1 MQHDEIYLIDL
12 WRLLARQ
19 WRGFA
24 IALLA
29 VVALAVAYAWLAK
42 PRYEAT
48 AWVQVGQVGTAPA
61 GQDPRP
67 EPFQRVLD
75 RLQTRSFQDE
85 VTQSL
90 GLAPKSPEA
99 AAYRNSLKA
108 EPSFYA
114 GLIKLSVRAGS
125 AEQAGRLVLATV
137 SHLQAIHG
145 QLQAQPLAQAQARLD
160 ELKTDLRAAT
170 SERDGLQQLAGKDEH
185 AGQGGAIAAGL
196 LLASKDTEV
205 RELRNARSDL
215 AARMSANYTFATS
228 MPWPIYQP
236 ERPVAPNRV
245 LILGVGVLGGLGL
258 GLFVAVALDA
268 RRRAA
273 QPINS

>member
-1 MQHDEIYLIDL
+1 MHPDEIYLIDL

-29 VVALAVAYAWLAK
+29 VLALAVAYAFLAK

-85 VTQSL
+85 VTQSA
-90 GLAPKSPEA
+90 GLAPSSPEA
-99 AAYRNSLKA
+99 SAYRGSLKA

-114 GLIKLSVRAGS
+114 GLIKLSARAAS
-125 AEQAGRLVLATV
+125 PEQAKRLALATV
-137 SHLQAIHG
+137 ERLQAIHG
-145 QLQAQPLAQAQARLD
+145 QLQAEPLAQAQARLD
-160 ELKTDLRAAT
+160 EVQADLRTAT
-170 SERDGLQQLAGKDEH
+170 TERDGLQQVAGT
-185 AGQGGAIAAGL
+185 GQGNAVAAGL

-205 RELRNARSDL
+205 RELRNSRSDL
-215 AARMSANYTFATS
+215 AARMGANYTFGTS

-236 ERPVAPNRV
+236 DHPVAPNRV
-245 LILGVGVLGGLGL
+245 LILGLGVLGGLGL

-268 RRRAA
+268 RRRVA
-273 QPINS
+273 QPMRG

>member
-1 MQHDEIYLIDL
+1 MHHDEIYLIDL
-12 WRLLARQ
+12 WRLLTRQ

-24 IALLA
+24 VALLA
-29 VVALAVAYAWLAK
+29 VVALAVAYAFLAK

-85 VTQSL
+85 VTQSA
-90 GLAPKSPEA
+90 GLAANSPEA
-99 AAYRNSLKA
+99 RGYRASLKA

-114 GLIKLSVRAGS
+114 GLIKLSVRAAS
-125 AEQAGRLVLATV
+125 PEQARRLVLATV
-137 SHLQAIHG
+137 ERLQAIHG
-145 QLQAQPLAQAQARLD
+145 QLLAEPLAQARARLD
-160 ELKTDLRAAT
+160 EVQADLRTAT
-170 SERDGLQQLAGKDEH
+170 AERDGLQQAAGKEGV
-185 AGQGGAIAAGL
+185 AGQGNAVAAGL
-196 LLASKDTEV
+196 LLANKDTEV

-236 ERPVAPNRV
+236 DHPVAPNRV
-245 LILGVGVLGGLGL
+245 LILGVGLLGGLGL

-273 QPINS
+273 QPMRG

>member
-1 MQHDEIYLIDL
+1 MPHDEIYLIDL
-12 WRLLARQ
+12 WRLLTRQ

-29 VVALAVAYAWLAK
+29 VVALAVAYAFLAK
-42 PRYEAT
+42 PRYEAV
-48 AWVQVGQVGTAPA
+48 AWVQVGQVGTAPS

-75 RLQTRSFQDE
+75 RLQTRSFQDD

-90 GLAPKSPEA
+90 GLAAKSPEA
-99 AAYRNSLKA
+99 AAYRGSLKA

-114 GLIKLSVRAGS
+114 GLIKLSVRAAS
-125 AEQAGRLVLATV
+125 PEQARQQVLATV
-137 SHLQAIHG
+137 KRLEAIHG
-145 QLQAQPLAQAQARLD
+145 ELQAAPLAQAQARLD
-160 ELKTDLRAAT
+160 EVQADLRTAT
-170 SERDGLQQLAGKDEH
+170 VERDGLQQVVGKDERS
-185 AGQGGAIAAGL
+185 GQGNAVVAGL

-215 AARMSANYTFATS
+215 AARMSANYTFGTS

-236 ERPVAPNRV
+236 DHAVAPNRV
-245 LILGVGVLGGLGL
+245 LILGVGLLGGLGL

-273 QPINS
+273 QPMRA

>member
-12 WRLLARQ
+12 WRLLGRQ

-29 VVALAVAYAWLAK
+29 VLALAVAWAWLAR

-85 VTQSL
+85 VTQSV

-99 AAYRNSLKA
+99 AAYRGSLKA

-137 SHLQAIHG
+137 ARLQAIHG
-145 QLQAQPLAQAQARLD
+145 QLQAEPLAQAKARLD
-160 ELKTDLRAAT
+160 ELQTDLRTAT
-170 SERDGLQQLAGKDEH
+170 SERDGLQQAAGRDERG
-185 AGQGGAIAAGL
+185 GQGVAAGL
-196 LLASKDTEV
+196 LLASKDSEV

-268 RRRAA
+268 RRRAK
-273 QPINS
+273 QPIRA

>member
-1 MQHDEIYLIDL
+1 MPHDEIYLIDL

-85 VTQSL
+85 VTQSI
-90 GLAPKSPEA
+90 GLDAKSPEA
-99 AAYRNSLKA
+99 GMYRGSLKA

-114 GLIKLSVRAGS
+114 GLIKLSARA
-125 AEQAGRLVLATV
+125 ATPEQAKRLVLATV
-137 SHLQAIHG
+137 EHLQAIHG
-145 QLQAQPLAQAQARLD
+145 QLQAQPLAQAHARLD
-160 ELKTDLRAAT
+160 EVQAELSTAT
-170 SERDGLQQLAGKDEH
+170 AERDGLQQLAGKE
-185 AGQGGAIAAGL
+185 GQASAITAGL
-196 LLASKDTEV
+196 LLASKDNEV
-205 RELRNARSDL
+205 RELSGTRSDL

-236 ERPVAPNRV
+236 DHAVAPNRA

-273 QPINS
+273 QPMRA